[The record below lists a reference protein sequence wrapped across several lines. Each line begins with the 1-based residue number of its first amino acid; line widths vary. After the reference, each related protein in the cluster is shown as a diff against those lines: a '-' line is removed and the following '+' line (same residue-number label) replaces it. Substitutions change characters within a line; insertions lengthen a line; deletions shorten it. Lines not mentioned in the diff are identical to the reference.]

1 MYVLTIDQRR
11 SRSEPDRV
19 PEALAALA
27 GVTTIRPFD
36 RTAGDELQAVLDDPE
51 AVTEA
56 VGILASDGHWSI
68 GVGIGDVELPLPEQ
82 TRAGRGQAFERAREA
97 VNSAKTTRYHVS
109 VVGSGG
115 AADGH
120 AQTALRLL
128 VRTATGRSA
137 AGQEAI
143 REMRL
148 GHSQSE
154 AAATLG
160 ITPQAIS
167 QRLQAADWHIEED
180 TRVLAT
186 HLLEV
191 AHP

>member
-19 PEALAALA
+19 PAALTALAAIPT
-27 GVTTIRPFD
+27 VRPFD
-36 RTAGDELQAVLDDPE
+36 RTAGDELQAVLDDPA
-51 AVTEA
+51 AVTDA
-56 VGILASDGHWSI
+56 VTILATDGHWSI
-68 GVGIGDVELPLPEQ
+68 GVGIGKVELPLPVQ

-97 VNSAKTTRYHVS
+97 VTSAKNTRYRVS
-109 VVGSGG
+109 VVGSGT

-128 VRTATGRSA
+128 VRTAAGRSS
-137 AGQEAI
+137 AGQEAV
-143 REMRL
+143 RQMRL
-148 GHSQSE
+148 GLSQSE

-160 ITPQAIS
+160 ITPQAMS

-191 AHP
+191 AHQ